1 MLMESVTRSFAVAL
15 LMVSAQ
21 VVYAQTG
28 GDAWVVRNFE
38 VEGAQRIAVGTIY
51 NYLPINIGDTIT
63 PQRVQEGIRAIYAAG
78 FFTDVEFRRS
88 GDTLIINV
96 LERPTIEDFTIDG
109 NSEIETEQ
117 LEESMRAVGLARG
130 RVFDQSV
137 LENIRQA
144 LTETY
149 FARGR
154 YGVQIDTPVEELG
167 DGRVTVA
174 INIDE
179 GLRAT
184 IRQINLVGNT
194 SFSDDEITSG
204 FQSTTANWLTW
215 IRADDRYTKPKLP
228 EKLSF

>member
-1 MLMESVTRSFAVAL
+1 M
-15 LMVSAQ
+15 
-21 VVYAQTG
+21 
-28 GDAWVVRNFE
+28 
-38 VEGAQRIAVGTIY
+38 GTIY

-137 LENIRQA
+137 LANIRQA

-167 DGRVTVA
+167 EGRVTVA

-215 IRADDRYTKPKLP
+215 L
-228 EKLSF
+228 LSLIHI

>member
-1 MLMESVTRSFAVAL
+1 MLMESVTRSFAIAL

-21 VVYAQTG
+21 AVYAQTG

-137 LENIRQA
+137 LANIQQA

-149 FARGR
+149 YARGR

-204 FQSTTANWLTW
+204 FQSTTAN
-215 IRADDRYTKPKLP
+215 
-228 EKLSF
+228 